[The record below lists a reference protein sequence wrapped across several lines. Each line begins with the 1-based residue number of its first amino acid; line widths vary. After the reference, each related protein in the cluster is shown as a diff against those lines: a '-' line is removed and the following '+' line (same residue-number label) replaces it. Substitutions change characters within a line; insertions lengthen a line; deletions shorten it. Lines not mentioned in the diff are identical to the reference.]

1 MWDFGPTKT
10 VLLTVMSLPYS
21 FSTQPGDI
29 AKSVDHDLV
38 ARDSGL
44 DVVPPQPVYRQ
55 SDGLF
60 DAGQTSTKM
69 KRQDDSTRI
78 KLNSMKSDE
87 DLDEQIDE
95 QIMLY
100 DETKNMDFASNFGF
114 LTI

>member
-10 VLLTVMSLPYS
+10 VLLTFMSLPSS
-21 FSTQPGDI
+21 FFTDPGDTN
-29 AKSVDHDLV
+29 HDLI
-38 ARDSGL
+38 ASDISGI
-44 DVVPPQPVYRQ
+44 DVFSPQPR
-55 SDGLF
+55 LF

-87 DLDEQIDE
+87 DLDEKIDE